1 MQASDYVDALRVKLS
16 APSDYALAKML
27 GVQQNQIA
35 RYRKGGTFDNAMCV
49 RASEILGLQPLEI
62 IGDMELQRAH
72 TDAQRAHW
80 AKFLQQFQRVS
91 AAVAACAIVGFTGL
105 ASPTAQAQNCSESL
119 YYVKRRRPESAVHA

>member
-1 MQASDYVDALRVKLS
+1 MRTTDYVDALRSHYS
-16 APSDYALAKML
+16 APSDYALAKIL
-27 GVQQNQIA
+27 GVQAVHIS

-49 RASEILGLQPLEI
+49 RVSEILDIPPLEI

-91 AAVAACAIVGFTGL
+91 AALTGPAL
-105 ASPTAQAQNCSESL
+105 LYSQTVDLSPLFILC
-119 YYVKRRRPESAVHA
+119 